1 MRDNKSKQ
9 PTPGQTQMHEH
20 APELEAEECRH
31 LEEVLHE
38 MESQYEALFGRS
50 MWCVYIHDFEGRF
63 LDANEAALTL
73 LGYTREEITS
83 LDFSALLEGDDL
95 EYAFRIV
102 EEIRKSSQKHPAEFR
117 LKRKDGTFVWVEV
130 EGTLTYRDGEPY
142 AILGIARDITEHIK
156 VEEVLR
162 ESEQKYRTLTDNLN
176 VGVYRNTAG
185 PQGKF
190 IEANPAIV
198 KMFGYK
204 TKEEFLETKV
214 ADLYQNAEDR
224 EKFNNKMLHDGFVR
238 FEELLLKK
246 NDGTPF
252 IGSVSAVAVENE
264 QGVTYDGIIEDITE
278 KKEAEEALRKSEE
291 KYRTI
296 ITSIEDG
303 YFEVDIAGNFTFFND
318 SLCRIFKTP
327 RDELMNSQSK
337 QYMDEDIYKTVF
349 ETFNAVYQTGEP
361 ARAFDWEI
369 TRKDGTRRVVE
380 ASISLITDSQGSPTG
395 FRGIVRDITDRK
407 EAEKAL
413 QKRAEE
419 FRLIFENAKDA
430 IFWADPET
438 GYIIK
443 CNRAAEDLLE
453 KKRED
458 IMGHHQTE
466 IHPHEQ
472 ADFYSNLFESCVR
485 GEGSVDEEGEV
496 MTASK
501 TVKPVH
507 LTASVT
513 VVGGRPIVQGI
524 FRDITERKQAE
535 RELKESEERYRSLI
549 EFAPEGIITMS
560 TEGVVTSCNTSVL
573 EKTGYKREEIIGNH
587 FSMLKFLQ
595 KEDILMYSK
604 LFDSVLRGEE
614 SRTLEAVL
622 LDKKGNPYTSEIR
635 TKLMNREGKVIGI
648 LVMARDITE
657 RKRTEKQ
664 LETLFEASK
673 LINSTMDMEKIFSF
687 VADSV
692 QELVGFDHFMVFL
705 VSDDK
710 RFIHRKY
717 AVGKIRDK
725 TKGEYLTYG
734 EGLVGSCISN
744 KEIIFL
750 ENAHKDERA
759 KKITGLT
766 EPFVSQIV
774 VPLIVEDICVGAL
787 HVSKGKENAYDQKD
801 IDVLKPLSE
810 VVSSAIRNSVLYNE
824 ITRFGE
830 ELERRIAERSRRVQ
844 ILLSTRQ
851 SLQRERS
858 WRGGLT
864 TIVESMNALGFDRC
878 GIFLVNSMRKTME
891 YQFGK
896 GFELP
901 EKGTAVSLRNTDYF
915 GVRCVSEKK
924 TVYIK
929 EYTKGDGK
937 QVTSESHS
945 FVWVPIIVQNEAFA
959 ALSADNIESN
969 RAVTEEDV
977 KDLEILAGMCA
988 VFIDRTRVL
997 VEPVAESLLKTE
1009 IKDWLDAA
1017 ECYLVFEKN
1026 PVKSLRIFCDLVTH
1040 GIPGFVISRV
1050 HPDKIKMKYKLART
1064 PMLWLTQSETE
1075 SALNPNDLS
1084 KLNYIVEDFTRKSE
1098 ESVILLDGLEYLV
1111 TQVGFSTVIKY
1122 VEELKDVV
1130 VVNNSRLIISFHE
1143 GTLSLRER
1151 SILEKGCVLL

>member
-1 MRDNKSKQ
+1 MRENKSKQ
-9 PTPGQTQMHEH
+9 PTHRQTQVHEH
-20 APELEAEECRH
+20 APELEAEECKH
-31 LEEVLHE
+31 MEEVLQE
-38 MESQYEALFGRS
+38 MESQYEALFGRT

-63 LDANEAALTL
+63 LDANDAALTL
-73 LGYTREEITS
+73 LGYTRDEVTS
-83 LDFSALLEGDDL
+83 LDFSALLEGEDL
-95 EYAFRIV
+95 EYAFKIV
-102 EEIRKSSQKHPAEFR
+102 EEIKKGSQKHPAEFR
-117 LKRKDGTFVWVEV
+117 LKRKDGSSVWVEV
-130 EGTLTYRDGEPY
+130 EGTLIYREGEPY
-142 AILGIARDITEHIK
+142 AILGTARDITEHIR

-190 IEANPAIV
+190 IEANPTIV
-198 KMFGYK
+198 KMFGYE
-204 TKEEFLETKV
+204 TKEEFLETRV

-224 EKFNNKMLHDGFVR
+224 EKFNSKILQDGFVR

-246 NDGTPF
+246 KDGTPF

-264 QGVTYDGIIEDITE
+264 QGITYDGIIEDITE

-296 ITSIEDG
+296 VTSIEDG

-327 RDELMNSQSK
+327 RDELMNSKSK
-337 QYMDEDIYKTVF
+337 QYMDKDIYKTVF
-349 ETFNAVYQTGEP
+349 ETFNAVYRTGEP

-369 TRKDGTRRVVE
+369 NRKDGTKRIIE

-458 IMGHHQTE
+458 IIGHHQTE
-466 IHPHEQ
+466 IHPPEE
-472 ADFYSNLFESCVR
+472 ADFYSNLFTSCAH
-485 GEGSVDEEGEV
+485 GKGSVDEEGEIV
-496 MTASK
+496 TASK
-501 TVKPVH
+501 ANKPVH

-513 VVGGRPIVQGI
+513 VVGEKPIVQGI

-535 RELKESEERYRSLI
+535 KELKESEERYRSLI

-573 EKTGYKREEIIGNH
+573 EKTGYKREEIIGKH
-587 FSMLKFLQ
+587 FSTLKFLQ
-595 KEDILMYSK
+595 KEDILMYSG
-604 LFDSVLRGEE
+604 LFDSDLKGEE

-622 LDKKGNPYTSEIR
+622 LDRKGNPYTSEIR
-635 TKLMNREGKVIGI
+635 TKPMNRDGKVIGI

-710 RFIHRKY
+710 KYIHRKY
-717 AVGKIRDK
+717 VAGKIRDK
-725 TKGEYLTYG
+725 TRGEYFHYG

-774 VPLIVEDICVGAL
+774 VPLIVEDACVGAL
-787 HVSKGKENAYDQKD
+787 HVSRGKENAYDQKD

-830 ELERRIAERSRRVQ
+830 ELEERIAERSKRVQ

-878 GIFLVNSMRKTME
+878 GIFLVNPLRKTME

-915 GVRCVSEKK
+915 GVRCVSEKR

-929 EYTKGDGK
+929 EYKAGDGK
-937 QVTSESHS
+937 QVTSVSHS

-997 VEPVAESLLKTE
+997 VEPVAESMLKTE
-1009 IKDWLDAA
+1009 IKDWLDPA
-1017 ECYLVFEKN
+1017 ECYLIFEKN

-1040 GIPGFVISRV
+1040 GIPGFVISRM

-1075 SALNPNDLS
+1075 NALNPNDLS
-1084 KLNYIVEDFTRKSE
+1084 KLNYIVEDFTRKCE

-1111 TQVGFSTVIKY
+1111 TQVGFSPVIKY

>member
-327 RDELMNSQSK
+327 RDELMNSESK

-443 CNRAAEDLLE
+443 CNRAAEELLE

-535 RELKESEERYRSLI
+535 KELKESEERYRSLI

-734 EGLVGSCISN
+734 EGLVGSCIRN

-759 KKITGLT
+759 KKIAGLT

-787 HVSKGKENAYDQKD
+787 HVSKGKENAYAQKD

-810 VVSSAIRNSVLYNE
+810 VVSSAIRNSVMYNE

-830 ELERRIAERSRRVQ
+830 ELEKRIAERSRRVQ

-945 FVWVPIIVQNEAFA
+945 FVWVPI
-959 ALSADNIESN
+959 
-969 RAVTEEDV
+969 
-977 KDLEILAGMCA
+977 
-988 VFIDRTRVL
+988 
-997 VEPVAESLLKTE
+997 
-1009 IKDWLDAA
+1009 
-1017 ECYLVFEKN
+1017 
-1026 PVKSLRIFCDLVTH
+1026 
-1040 GIPGFVISRV
+1040 
-1050 HPDKIKMKYKLART
+1050 
-1064 PMLWLTQSETE
+1064 
-1075 SALNPNDLS
+1075 
-1084 KLNYIVEDFTRKSE
+1084 
-1098 ESVILLDGLEYLV
+1098 
-1111 TQVGFSTVIKY
+1111 
-1122 VEELKDVV
+1122 
-1130 VVNNSRLIISFHE
+1130 
-1143 GTLSLRER
+1143 
-1151 SILEKGCVLL
+1151 